1 MWRTPSAPVDSQ
13 QFFDEMCIGH
23 KISPARGKAT
33 VNKPMPKDTPG
44 FVQPLTS
51 VTIVLKTKS
60 VVLRWERTV
69 KVTMVEMKK
78 TT

>member
-1 MWRTPSAPVDSQ
+1 MD
-13 QFFDEMCIGH
+13 
-23 KISPARGKAT
+23 KISPARGKTT
-33 VNKPMPKDTPG
+33 VNKPIPKDIPG

-60 VVLRWERTV
+60 VVLCSARTV
-69 KVTMVEMKK
+69 KVTTVEMKK